1 MAFAVTEGLHGAEV
15 QARFKDVYAGTLRK
29 SSAKLAKVMDLGVP
43 STHRQETY
51 GYIEAAPH
59 IELWVDTIP
68 EEGMGSKTFT
78 VVNHKFGKRIKWK
91 REDRADEMTGSL
103 LGQIEGLA
111 ESAGL
116 LDERFFFDL
125 LLASTNILPA
135 TVNAADGAAFHAATA
150 GGLDRFGLNSG
161 SATGNVWA
169 GSGVASAAALRTDFW
184 AAVGMM
190 RRFLDGK
197 GQPLHAPEVVDAG
210 CVIIFNAANEQ
221 VFQEAFRQEITS
233 FANSTSNAG
242 VSNTTLSKNID
253 MWPTAR
259 ITDNDWFVFFTG
271 VRQKACFVQEREGLE
286 EKFADADVSDV
297 ARDQDIEYM
306 QVRIRKS
313 AGIVLP
319 YQSVKVNN

>member
-1 MAFAVTEGLHGAEV
+1 MAFATTEGLHASEV
-15 QARFKDVYAGTLRK
+15 QARFKDVYSSTLRR
-29 SSAKLAKVMDLGVP
+29 SSEKLAKVMELGVP
-43 STHRQETY
+43 SSHRQETY

-59 IELWVDTIP
+59 IELWIDTIP

-103 LGQIEGLA
+103 MTQIEGLA

-125 LLASTNILPA
+125 LLAGTTILPA
-135 TVNAADGAAFHAATA
+135 TVNAADGAAFHAVTA
-150 GGLDRFGLNSG
+150 GGADRFGLSG
-161 SATGNVWA
+161 GNVRP
-169 GSGVASAAALRTDFW
+169 GSGVATSAAIRADFW
-184 AAVGMM
+184 SAVSDM
-190 RRFLDGK
+190 RRYQDGK

-210 CVIIFNAANEQ
+210 VVVIFGAANEE
-221 VFQEAFRQEITS
+221 VFREAFRQVRTIDGSVQVT
-233 FANSTSNAG
+233 
-242 VSNTTLSKNID
+242 NTVGESGIPVD
-253 MWPTAR
+253 MWSTAR
-259 ITDNDWFVFFTG
+259 ITDNDWFIFFPG

-319 YQSVKVNN
+319 YQSVKLNN